1 MVTRPVFIPE
11 INHVGVRVISS
22 APFAWNPGFSMVQ
35 KKKNVAALH
44 SAIKQMDENLH
55 PLEISSRSDKCLG
68 IRLSAFNLGVESNG
82 RFFSVE
88 SVYQASKVFSNG
100 TGPFPE
106 LYAANPAEVRNR
118 VKEHETSPLKMY
130 KYGNDVWDLN
140 PTRAFYDWIYCRALS
155 KNPDL
160 VDGLSAYN
168 CFTDI
173 AFNPVRAVNC
183 QAYAVA
189 LYLSLV
195 NCGVVKDALTD
206 KASFL
211 KYHPSDVVGLSQ
223 TNNPLASR
231 KRKRKSACSNEV
243 SQFNLFES
251 QS

>member
-11 INHVGVRVISS
+11 MNHVGVRVISS

-44 SAIKQMDENLH
+44 SAIKKMDENLL
-55 PLEISSRSDKCLG
+55 PLEISSRSDECLG

-168 CFTDI
+168 CFTD
-173 AFNPVRAVNC
+173 
-183 QAYAVA
+183 
-189 LYLSLV
+189 
-195 NCGVVKDALTD
+195 
-206 KASFL
+206 
-211 KYHPSDVVGLSQ
+211 
-223 TNNPLASR
+223 
-231 KRKRKSACSNEV
+231 
-243 SQFNLFES
+243 
-251 QS
+251 

>member
-1 MVTRPVFIPE
+1 
-11 INHVGVRVISS
+11 
-22 APFAWNPGFSMVQ
+22 
-35 KKKNVAALH
+35 
-44 SAIKQMDENLH
+44 
-55 PLEISSRSDKCLG
+55 
-68 IRLSAFNLGVESNG
+68 
-82 RFFSVE
+82 
-88 SVYQASKVFSNG
+88 
-100 TGPFPE
+100 
-106 LYAANPAEVRNR
+106 
-118 VKEHETSPLKMY
+118 MY
-130 KYGNDVWDLN
+130 KYGNDIWDLN

>member
-11 INHVGVRVISS
+11 MTHVGVRVISS
-22 APFAWNPGFSMVQ
+22 APFAWHPGFSMVQ

-44 SAIKQMDENLH
+44 NAIKQLDENLH
-55 PLEISSRSDKCLG
+55 PLEISSRSDECLG

-82 RFFSVE
+82 RLFTVE

-100 TGPFPE
+100 EGPFPE
-106 LYAANPAEVRNR
+106 LYAVNPAEVRNR

-130 KYGNDVWDLN
+130 KYGNDIWELN
-140 PTRAFYDWIYCRALS
+140 PTRSFYDWIYCRAL
-155 KNPDL
+155 KRNPDL

-195 NCGVVKDALTD
+195 NSGVAEEALSN
-206 KASFL
+206 KALFL
-211 KYHPSDVVGLSQ
+211 KYHPTDVIELSQ
-223 TNNPLASR
+223 TNNPLVSH
-231 KRKRKSACSNEV
+231 KRKRKSIPSNDK
-243 SQFNLFES
+243 SQTCLFDNIS
-251 QS
+251 